1 MPFTCSQCEQ
11 CFPHAQLQSDSYIVK
26 RATPTSSQ
34 SVTHAQTG
42 HIYTLTGPKS
52 EGVVYD
58 ISSSASL
65 WCGSV
70 VALLKFQGRK
80 WVPYMWMTSKWPK
93 LKPCKEVQHREG
105 SSWSARNRA
114 EKNGTL
120 RPHNQLKGWYPLT
133 IWLQLWQQKRHLY
146 QPILNCGKY
155 LNLNQMTNK
164 IKHIHKITFF
174 SWYRQTLYQTFN
186 FHIQQLLSKITIHME
201 LCVCPPDEW

>member
-42 HIYTLTGPKS
+42 HIHTLTGPKS

-80 WVPYMWMTSKWPK
+80 WVRTCGCHQNDQNSNHAKK
-93 LKPCKEVQHREG
+93 SQVQHREG
-105 SSWSARNRA
+105 SSWSAQNRA

-120 RPHNQLKGWYPLT
+120 WPHNRLKGWYQHT
-133 IWLQLWQQKRHLY
+133 IWRQIWRQKRNLY
-146 QPILNCGKY
+146 QPILNCG
-155 LNLNQMTNK
+155 
-164 IKHIHKITFF
+164 
-174 SWYRQTLYQTFN
+174 
-186 FHIQQLLSKITIHME
+186 
-201 LCVCPPDEW
+201 